1 NYGCLLKGDG
11 KGEFKYVNQTDAG
24 LSVIG
29 DVKSVVEISTVQGR
43 NLLIGAFN
51 QPLQVYKKQMP

>member
-1 NYGCLLKGDG
+1 
-11 KGEFKYVNQTDAG
+11 VNQTDAG

-29 DVKSVVEISTVQGR
+29 DVKSVVEISTVQGK